1 MTLIDRHIGSSVLT
15 STVLVFVVLLALFVF
30 IKFVDVLG
38 DLGRASFGIYDA
50 VRYVILTLPRQGYEL
65 FPMAALLGTLL
76 GLSSLAA
83 DSELI
88 AMRAAGISTGRI
100 AAAVLKVGLIFVL
113 VALAMGEL
121 VAPITEDLAERGRA
135 AALEKSVRQ
144 QKDSG
149 LWMRDGADYVHIG
162 EVLPDFSILR
172 VSIYRFDESD
182 RLRTQIYAQRGVHA
196 DQQWRLEEVSQS
208 WIEPDGVRTQRRDSV
223 TWSSELAPDMLAVFA
238 VKPES
243 LSLLRLY
250 RYIQHLEQNK
260 QDTARYDLAFWNKLM
275 LPLATGV
282 MVILAIPFVFT
293 QLRSAGVGSRLLVG
307 IMLGL
312 AFFVASRGLGNLG
325 LILGIPPVIG
335 AVLPTLVFL
344 GAALFM
350 LRRVG

>member
-1 MTLIDRHIGSSVLT
+1 MQLIDRHIGSSVLT
-15 STVLVFVVLLALFVF
+15 STVLVFLVLLSLFVF

-38 DLGRASFGIYDA
+38 DVGRANFGLYDA
-50 VRYVILTLPRQGYEL
+50 VRYVLLILPRQGYEL
-65 FPMAALLGTLL
+65 FPTAALIGTIL

-88 AMRAAGISTGRI
+88 AMRAAGISIGRI

-121 VAPITEDLAERGRA
+121 VAPVTEDLAERGRA
-135 AALEKSVRQ
+135 QALAKSVRQ

-149 LWMRDGADYVHIG
+149 LWMRDGADFVHIG

-172 VSIYRFDESD
+172 ISIYRFDESD
-182 RLRTQIYAQRGVHA
+182 RLRTQIYAQRGVYGDHH
-196 DQQWRLEEVSQS
+196 WRLQEVSQS
-208 WIEPDGVRTQRRDSV
+208 WIEDDGVRTQRRDQDV
-223 TWSSELAPDMLAVFA
+223 WTSELVPDMLAVFA
-238 VKPES
+238 VKPEG
-243 LSLLRLY
+243 LSILRLY

-260 QDTARYDLAFWNKLM
+260 QDTARYNLAFWNKLM
-275 LPLATGV
+275 LPISTGV

-293 QLRSAGVGSRLLVG
+293 QLRSAGVGSRLLIG

-312 AFFVASRGLGNLG
+312 AFFVASRGIGNFG
-325 LILGIPPVIG
+325 LIVGIPPVIG
-335 AVLPTLVFL
+335 AVFPTLVFL
-344 GAALFM
+344 AAALVM